1 MAIPKD
7 ILKVP
12 RPVNT
17 VVYSYGKNNDK
28 YGVRSRNGYK
38 TENGKCLPI
47 NGAVV
52 GYIIN
57 NQFVPRTGRVGTS
70 FEMKE
75 WTNYELCDRLLK
87 PLLLDLYKFFD
98 PVDALKIYCIGIIR
112 VCNPGISNSAI
123 GKAFDSSYLS
133 EIYPDVALSKNSI
146 STFLNNLG
154 KTNSKIEK
162 FMQYRASQIKLND
175 QILID
180 GTLKTNDS
188 RVNTLSE
195 YSRKAKLKGRRDI
208 SILWAYDNTNKKLI
222 CSQCYPGNMLDRTAY
237 KDFLSKNNIT
247 KGIIVSDKG
256 IPATAADDWF
266 NSHEELHF
274 FYPLKRNASVITKN
288 KMLSFSKALTN
299 HDGVLTK
306 KVKQENSNKFLY
318 SFRDAKLAQAEEY
331 TYIDRCKRLN
341 NIDEEKHA
349 KRLREF
355 GTIVF
360 ESDLDLTC
368 EEAYE
373 LYCSRWEIEVIVRYY
388 KNACEFEDV
397 RVHDDYSVYGSE
409 FCDFISSVCT
419 VLLMNEFDSKKLLE
433 KKTYKELMSVLEGCK
448 RIKHDNKWSLRRVL
462 EGELKILEIL
472 NISSID
478 IAVDSNQKILDSSK

>member
-87 PLLLDLYKFFD
+87 PLLSDLYQFFD

-274 FYPLKRNASVITKN
+274 FYPLN
-288 KMLSFSKALTN
+288 L
-299 HDGVLTK
+299 
-306 KVKQENSNKFLY
+306 NSP
-318 SFRDAKLAQAEEY
+318 Q
-331 TYIDRCKRLN
+331 IDST
-341 NIDEEKHA
+341 HP
-349 KRLREF
+349 
-355 GTIVF
+355 
-360 ESDLDLTC
+360 
-368 EEAYE
+368 
-373 LYCSRWEIEVIVRYY
+373 
-388 KNACEFEDV
+388 
-397 RVHDDYSVYGSE
+397 
-409 FCDFISSVCT
+409 
-419 VLLMNEFDSKKLLE
+419 
-433 KKTYKELMSVLEGCK
+433 
-448 RIKHDNKWSLRRVL
+448 
-462 EGELKILEIL
+462 
-472 NISSID
+472 
-478 IAVDSNQKILDSSK
+478 